1 LSLSWGRSTFSQ
13 VYLTFVL
20 RNRAQTVEGL
30 RMKVSPRFCLS
41 VLTTCLVCLLCPPL
55 CQSKEDGLE
64 TVSDEEL
71 QKLIAQENHVI
82 ALFSEFSSFFF
93 TFLWPPAG
101 LHLASKILAHEDQ
114 DKKCREFETELASIR
129 EDLVDSINAW

>member
-1 LSLSWGRSTFSQ
+1 
-13 VYLTFVL
+13 V
-20 RNRAQTVEGL
+20 
-30 RMKVSPRFCLS
+30 
-41 VLTTCLVCLLCPPL
+41 CPPL

-93 TFLWPPAG
+93 TFL
-101 LHLASKILAHEDQ
+101 
-114 DKKCREFETELASIR
+114 
-129 EDLVDSINAW
+129 